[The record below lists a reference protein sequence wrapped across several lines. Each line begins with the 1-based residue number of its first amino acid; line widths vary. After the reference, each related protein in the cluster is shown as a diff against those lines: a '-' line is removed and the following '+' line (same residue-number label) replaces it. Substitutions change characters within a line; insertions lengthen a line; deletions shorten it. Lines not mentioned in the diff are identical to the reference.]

1 MADIEIKSLIINLN
15 NLRGDLSLS
24 DNDNKVEI
32 NCGLIA
38 LIQKI
43 ISDLTKLRSTL
54 RTSGKQLEALINDEM
69 RQDRTYTGDTPTSN
83 LWTKS
88 ASQEQTE
95 AEADAGDVLTSEKLS
110 EALIST
116 ATVNKLTSDENSITS
131 LIDGHILGL
140 ATKKRIPDEADLTKG
155 KSQHIDITV
164 AGTTERNIQNIRHG
178 MPEPV
183 HAADATTSEA
193 VDERSLYLSK
203 TIGFK
208 LGTNCY
214 TESAIFNILADVY
227 NLIHKLNTDG
237 DIPDNVS
244 KAYIV

>member
-24 DNDNKVEI
+24 DNENKVEI

-95 AEADAGDVLTSEKLS
+95 AEADAGDVLNSEKLS

-116 ATVNKLTSDENSITS
+116 ATVNKLTSDATNITS

-140 ATKKRIPDEADLTKG
+140 PTKKIPDEADLNKG
-155 KSQHIDITV
+155 KSQHIDISV
-164 AGTTERNIQNIRHG
+164 AGTTDRNIQNIRHG

-183 HAADATTSEA
+183 HAAGTAEA
-193 VDERSLYLSK
+193 DNERSLYLSK